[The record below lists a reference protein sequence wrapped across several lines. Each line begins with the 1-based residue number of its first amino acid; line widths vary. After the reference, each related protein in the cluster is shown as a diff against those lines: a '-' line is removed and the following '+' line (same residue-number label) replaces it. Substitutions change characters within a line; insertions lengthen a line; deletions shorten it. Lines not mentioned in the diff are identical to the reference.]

1 METLQQTLG
10 QLAELQVAN
19 QRQLNQL
26 SSRADSFVFEAQ
38 RLFTK
43 IGETAERNEAA
54 VESLAESVGR
64 LTRNSEADRVESAT
78 FRTEMSSMVS
88 RLDALVNYL
97 MRQT

>member
-26 SSRADSFVFEAQ
+26 SSRVDSFVFEAQ

-43 IGETAERNEAA
+43 IGETSERNEAA
-54 VESLAESVGR
+54 VESLTESVGR
-64 LTRNSEADRVESAT
+64 LTRNSEADRVESAA

-97 MRQT
+97 MRQK